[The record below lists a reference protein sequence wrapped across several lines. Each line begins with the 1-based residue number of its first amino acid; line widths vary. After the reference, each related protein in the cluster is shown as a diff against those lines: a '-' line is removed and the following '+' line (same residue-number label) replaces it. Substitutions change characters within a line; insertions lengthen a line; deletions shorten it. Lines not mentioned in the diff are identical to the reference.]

1 MPQWHADVDK
11 MEAQYIKAPWPF
23 IYATEEES
31 MTASMYMVDIQ
42 TYVNEMAVSFVT
54 GTSSLDDYDSYLEAF
69 DRMNLPEML
78 EIRTA
83 QYERY
88 KVAL

>member
-1 MPQWHADVDK
+1 
-11 MEAQYIKAPWPF
+11 
-23 IYATEEES
+23 
-31 MTASMYMVDIQ
+31 MYMVDIQ

-54 GTSSLDDYDSYLEAF
+54 GTTSLGDYDSYLEAL
-69 DRMNLPEML
+69 DRMNLP

-88 KVAL
+88 KAAL

>member
-1 MPQWHADVDK
+1 
-11 MEAQYIKAPWPF
+11 
-23 IYATEEES
+23 
-31 MTASMYMVDIQ
+31 
-42 TYVNEMAVSFVT
+42 MAVSFVT
-54 GTSSLDDYDSYLEAF
+54 GTTSLDDYDSYLEAL

-88 KVAL
+88 KAAL